1 MSKTVKGYLRDIKKI
16 YQESSEKVEKE
27 YDKLVKLDEE
37 YNRVSSSRDYT
48 LEGRQKRLTEISA
61 ERDKIR
67 HNCAAMREE
76 ANNAARRLRSEA
88 EKMFYNYYNAS
99 PDDVDLKLM
108 ELIRS
113 GVLSEKE
120 LIHYGERANTTMR
133 RIIGKEL
140 ENRGSM
146 EARQAGSIFQFQS
159 GDPHLKAAD
168 ELIGIGD
175 YSVGGAKMGGLS
187 SVSAIRKRFDELCDP
202 VISGTQ
208 DVKTEFLAD
217 GRQIFSV
224 EGSATFDE

>member
-76 ANNAARRLRSEA
+76 TNNAARRLRSEA

-113 GVLSEKE
+113 GVLSENE

-140 ENRGSM
+140 EKIGSV
-146 EARQAGSIFQFQS
+146 EARQAGMVFQIQS
-159 GDPHLKAAD
+159 GDPHLSAID
-168 ELIGIGD
+168 NLIGIGD
-175 YSVGGAKMGGLS
+175 YAVGGAPMGGLS
-187 SVSAIRKRFDELCDP
+187 SVHNIRARFDELCDP
-202 VISGTQ
+202 VIAGTK
-208 DVKTEFLAD
+208 DVKTEFLSD

-224 EGSATFDE
+224 EGSATFDD